1 MDPIQTAQALAQTI
15 ATLAAL
21 DPEARRPLL
30 ATLYKELQAA
40 GISEP
45 VAAALQHQI
54 AQAADGLGSATHTTQ
69 LGGVITPAGA
79 TSIAK
84 DES

>member
-1 MDPIQTAQALAQTI
+1 MDPMDPTTTAQALAQTI

-30 ATLYKELQAA
+30 AALYTELQAA
-40 GISEP
+40 GLPEP

-54 AQAADGLGSATHTTQ
+54 AQAAHGLGTATHIAH
-69 LGGVITPAGA
+69 LGGGTAPTGA
-79 TSIAK
+79 VTTK
-84 DES
+84 E